1 MNAALVRRRQLFCI
15 CLCGEKIDSADFV
28 SSGCDCRDVRVG
40 NLDAEFDAKEKSVG
54 RVGTRGANGCCIAEF
69 DPRDIKIYWPRWYKR
84 RKPMLHFNTA
94 FVLLVQET
102 PITTSG

>member
-40 NLDAEFDAKEKSVG
+40 NLQNLTLKKKVLAE
-54 RVGTRGANGCCIAEF
+54 
-69 DPRDIKIYWPRWYKR
+69 
-84 RKPMLHFNTA
+84 
-94 FVLLVQET
+94 LVQEAQT
-102 PITTSG
+102 GAALQNLTLEI